1 MRITYFGEIADI
13 TGKTTEELMIKGE
26 TLHEVI
32 SYLSSTYNLTSNDFY
47 VAINHKLVAM
57 DKDIHLNEND
67 EVALLSPFAGG

>member
-13 TGKTTEELMIKGE
+13 TGKTTEEMAIKGE

-32 SYLSSTYNLTSNDFY
+32 SYLSRTYNLTFDDFY
-47 VAINHKLVAM
+47 IAINHKLVAM
-57 DKDIHLNEND
+57 DNDIRLNDND